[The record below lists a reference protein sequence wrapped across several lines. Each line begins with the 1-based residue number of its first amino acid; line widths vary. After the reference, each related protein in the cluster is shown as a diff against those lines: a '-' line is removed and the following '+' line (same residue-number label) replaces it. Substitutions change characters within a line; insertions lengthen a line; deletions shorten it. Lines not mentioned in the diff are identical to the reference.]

1 MKKVLHLSDIH
12 ASCTPLKGQS
22 RHDLERLR
30 NAFLADPSIEK
41 SDAIIISGDITYSGT
56 PQEYSLCQTEL
67 INPIRD
73 ALNLKNSDIF
83 IAPGNHDTDR
93 SGFGFSS
100 TKAIKGLRKEYESS
114 EVAEL
119 QDELLSRE
127 VHPLK
132 NWLDFLES
140 FHKDSSNVIEL
151 NDLYQ
156 CYSHGNVGI
165 ACLNT
170 GWSAIGEG
178 DREKLFVGERPVEE
192 ALKKIKNFKEKILI
206 IHHPFDWLH
215 PEERKLLSAK
225 ISRHQVSTVF
235 YGHMHEFNILR
246 EASFSEDFVMK
257 MQAGRFDL
265 SGREKSGYSIINTTH
280 TDNLK
285 SGRIIFR
292 KYDESEKAFTP
303 WIDRCAN
310 GKMDYEAAP
319 TSGFDREAFAE
330 DCEIA
335 LDVFDYDLMCNVGVS
350 HAERKRLSEIFVCP
364 AIKIERRDLQ
374 DEGQE
379 KYIEFQD
386 LKNSR
391 DNYILVGGENSGKST
406 ILKSLLL
413 DRLKSQARTQ
423 LDEIAYYF
431 DCKGKHLPSKHRIKT
446 TLTEIYESF
455 PNSSLYIDAL
465 GSKVITEN
473 ALLIFDGVDGLT
485 QNCIDELV
493 SFLKDFKA
501 PRFIISCKHATAHEL
516 TTKLRGQANRNFV
529 EVNIGGMKRSHLK
542 GLIGKW
548 LTNSPKQSS
557 VAREILKAV
566 DNAGMPNNLFVYS
579 MLLSIYERKQGHF
592 STYLHEA
599 DLVENFIEVIMHKHC
614 ITRERAPQYKDLLRL
629 LGVIADEMVK
639 LNNFSLRTCD
649 VDNIVVKFNQDIAQ
663 DFQVTSYLNPL
674 LASGVLEYL
683 ATDNKYRFSQ
693 ACFFD
698 YAYARYLS
706 NKTNIYSELHT
717 RFNFLRFNKVIE
729 YISAISKEDTHL
741 LDFCRGLTEI
751 AWENCIDSE
760 RITDLRAAAEELREA
775 AQSDMLDHFK
785 EDALQ
790 RTLEHEP
797 PKEHEIDERLDS
809 TKPLSERANNGES
822 RGNWGDLNEATL
834 FQSSLSLYARVF
846 RAAEHVTDR
855 TIADEHFAKVLDFY
869 QKTIALNTRKF
880 HDTLRPILIDR
891 LLHHS
896 KLKELPQE
904 QKQRATEQIN
914 AFLNFVIAAFPN
926 FTVSMM
932 TADLINSRQINRLK
946 SKRKSTTE
954 NLERIIITYSLCELD
969 ETDTLEEIRSITPTQ
984 SYEYSSVIMKIIELS
999 HMDFTLSESTR
1010 NELLKHARSLLKN
1023 KNARKMVNDLSEIS
1037 TKITSELLE
1046 PTK

>member
-1 MKKVLHLSDIH
+1 MAFLSDP
-12 ASCTPLKGQS
+12 A
-22 RHDLERLR
+22 
-30 NAFLADPSIEK
+30 IEHT
-41 SDAIIISGDITYSGT
+41 DAIIISGDITYSGA
-56 PQEYSLCQTEL
+56 PEEYSLVKNEL

-73 ALNLKNSDIF
+73 ALQLQNSDIF

-100 TKAIKGLRKEYESS
+100 TKAIKGLRKEYDSV

-119 QDELLSRE
+119 QKELLNRE
-127 VHPLK
+127 AHPLK
-132 NWLDFLES
+132 NWLTFIRE
-140 FHKDSSNVIEL
+140 FYKDASNAIEL

-156 CYSHGNVGI
+156 CYSHGRVGI
-165 ACLNT
+165 ASLNT

-178 DREKLFVGERPVEE
+178 DRETLFIGEQPIED
-192 ALKKIKNFKEKILI
+192 ALQKIKDFNEKILI

-225 ISRHQVSTVF
+225 ISKHQVSTIF

-265 SGREKSGYSIINTTH
+265 SGREKSGYSIINATH
-280 TDNLK
+280 TGNLK
-285 SGRIIFR
+285 SGSIVFR
-292 KYDESEKAFTP
+292 KYDEGDKSFNP

-319 TSGFDREAFAE
+319 TNGFDREAFAE
-330 DCEIA
+330 DCKIA
-335 LDVFDYDLMCNVGVS
+335 LDIFDYDLMCNVGVS

-364 AIKIERRDLQ
+364 AIKVGRKDLQ

-379 KYIEFQD
+379 EYIDFQD
-386 LKNSR
+386 LKSSR
-391 DNYILVGGENSGKST
+391 DNYILIGGENSGKST

-413 DRLKSQARTQ
+413 DRLKSQSRTQ

-446 TLTEIYESF
+446 TLSEIYESF
-455 PNSSLYIDAL
+455 PNSPLYIDAL
-465 GSKVITEN
+465 GTKAISEN

-485 QNCIDELV
+485 QNCINELV
-493 SFLKDFKA
+493 SFLSEFKS

-516 TTKLRGQANRNFV
+516 TTKLRAQAKRDFV

-557 VAREILKAV
+557 VAKEILKTV

-629 LGVIADEMVK
+629 LGAIADEMVR
-639 LNNFSLRTCD
+639 LNIFSVRACD
-649 VDNIVVKFNQDIAQ
+649 VDNIIVKFNRDISQ
-663 DFQVTSYLNPL
+663 DFQVSSYLNPL
-674 LASGVLEYL
+674 LASGVLEYIK
-683 ATDNKYRFSQ
+683 NEEKYRFSQ

-698 YAYARYLS
+698 YAYARYLI
-706 NKTNIYSELHT
+706 NRENNYSELHV

-729 YISAISKEDTHL
+729 YISAISKEDVKL
-741 LDFCRGLTEI
+741 LEFCRDLTEL
-751 AWENCIDSE
+751 AWGSAVDSA
-760 RITDLRAAAEELREA
+760 RITDLRIAAEELREA
-775 AQSDMLDHFK
+775 AQSDILDHFK
-785 EDALQ
+785 EDAFQ
-790 RTLEHEP
+790 GTLEHEP
-797 PKEHEIDERLDS
+797 PKEDEIDERLDS
-809 TKPLSERANNGES
+809 TKPLSEQPNDGEC
-822 RGNWGDLNEATL
+822 RGDWGDLNEATQ

-855 TIADEHFAKVLDFY
+855 EVADEHFSKVLDFY

-880 HDTLRPILIDR
+880 HDTLRPIVIDR
-891 LLHHS
+891 LLENS
-896 KLKELPQE
+896 KFKGVPSE
-904 QKQRATEQIN
+904 QKQKAAEQIN
-914 AFLNFVIAAFPN
+914 SFLNFVIAAFPN

-946 SKRKSTTE
+946 NKRKTTTE
-954 NLERIIITYSLCELD
+954 NLEKIIISYSLCELD
-969 ETDTLEEIRSITPTQ
+969 DIDTLEEIKSITPIQ
-984 SYEYSSVIMKIIELS
+984 SYEYSSIIMKIIELS

-1010 NELLKHARSLLKN
+1010 KDLLKHARSLLKN
-1023 KNARKMVNDLSEIS
+1023 KSARKMVNDLSEIS

-1046 PTK
+1046 GAK